1 MKYLAI
7 VGFLL
12 LASCAS
18 RVGTDAAIGGALGGG
33 TGLLLG
39 GTNGAI
45 AGGLLGAGAGALLG
59 TVQNGNDNNHHHSGG
74 CKHHCN

>member
-1 MKYLAI
+1 MKH
-7 VGFLL
+7 LL
-12 LASCAS
+12 LASCLLLSSCAS

-45 AGGLLGAGAGALLG
+45 AGGLLGGGVGALFG
-59 TVQNGNDNNHHHSGG
+59 MSQDGDNNHSHHG